1 MPEKPLTELE
11 ELIGE
16 SRITVD
22 GLAVERGKV
31 REFVTA
37 VRDENPVYRDADV
50 AAEQGL
56 DEVPAPPT
64 FTQVAR
70 HPRYQPADFDD
81 DGIQGFDLGF
91 DEARTVHGEQEYEF
105 ERPALVGETL
115 TGTTTLTD
123 VSQREGSDG
132 TMTFAVLTTEY
143 RNDDGELLVTE
154 RKTAIET

>member
-1 MPEKPLTELE
+1 MPKKSLTELE
-11 ELIGE
+11 EMIGE
-16 SRITVD
+16 SRVTVD
-22 GLAVERGKV
+22 GLTVERGKV
-31 REFVTA
+31 AEFATA
-37 VRDENPVYRDADV
+37 VRDENPVYRDADT
-50 AAEQGL
+50 AADQGL

-70 HPRYQPADFDD
+70 HPHYQPADFD

-105 ERPALVGETL
+105 ERPAFVGETL

-123 VSQREGSDG
+123 VFQREGSDG

-154 RKTAIET
+154 RRTAIET